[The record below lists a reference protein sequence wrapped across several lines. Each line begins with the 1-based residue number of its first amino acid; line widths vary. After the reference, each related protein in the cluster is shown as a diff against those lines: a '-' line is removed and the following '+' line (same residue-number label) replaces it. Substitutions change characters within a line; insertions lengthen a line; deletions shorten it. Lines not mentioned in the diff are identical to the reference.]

1 MTTTLPQTGDAS
13 RTNLGGDHSSL
24 NSTARTGA
32 AWLVAALIGLAVWEV
47 ISYLSGQWVPS
58 ISEVGASLGAI
69 LTSPDTLGQAWVTL
83 RRVAVV
89 TVSSIAIGVL
99 LGIATGFSWTL
110 RAFLRPILVISLAI
124 PDLVYLIMAI
134 LVLGANESS
143 GLIAVTI
150 AIVPLVTNAVVGA
163 VLDRDSGL
171 DEMARTYRFSRP
183 DYARHVVL
191 EQLKPALSAAVR
203 TGFAFA
209 WKLVV
214 LMEALTMPDGIG
226 ARIYEGFRFL
236 RPQDMLAYAI
246 VFIVIMKLI
255 EQVLVRPLNS
265 AKY

>member
-1 MTTTLPQTGDAS
+1 MTATLP
-13 RTNLGGDHSSL
+13 R
-24 NSTARTGA
+24 STEANQATVSADPFGNRSVARTGA
-32 AWLVAALIGLAVWEV
+32 AWLVAAVIGLTVWEV
-47 ISYLSGQWVPS
+47 VSYFSGQWVPS
-58 ISEVGASLGAI
+58 VSDVAASLWAI
-69 LTSPDTLGQAWVTL
+69 LTTPETVGQAWTTL
-83 RRVAVV
+83 RRVAMV
-89 TVSSIAIGVL
+89 TVGSIAVGVL
-99 LGIATGFSWTL
+99 LGVATGFSWAL

-124 PDLVYLIMAI
+124 PDLVYLIMAV
-134 LVLGANESS
+134 LVLGATESS

-150 AIVPLVTNAVVGA
+150 AIVPLVTNAVVAA

-171 DEMARTYRFSRP
+171 DEMARTYRFSRS

-191 EQLKPALSAAVR
+191 EQLKPALTAAVK

-246 VFIVIMKLI
+246 IFIVIMKVI
-255 EQVLVRPLNS
+255 EQLLIRPLSS